1 MCVGRRTDIDG
12 LDARKI
18 DGFLELRGHVASC
31 HFSDNFCALLV
42 LLEHAE
48 KTSPGISYD
57 ISRMQLPDSSRSNQR
72 DS

>member
-1 MCVGRRTDIDG
+1 
-12 LDARKI
+12 
-18 DGFLELRGHVASC
+18 
-31 HFSDNFCALLV
+31 

-57 ISRMQLPDSSRSNQR
+57 ISRMQPPDSSRSDQR